1 LAQPI
6 SSILESREEQTE
18 LLQQL
23 MANSAHS
30 GNGARNAPSPAPA
43 STTYSDFTATHPPLF
58 TEADRVAASVQC
70 APRAQIGVLEKM
82 MTRAVGLARPSYE
95 AHRRM
100 ARGLNAAHRPNFFLN
115 SFKSH
120 ELAPT
125 SKIRRNLY
133 KNHKDE
139 K

>member
-1 LAQPI
+1 
-6 SSILESREEQTE
+6 
-18 LLQQL
+18 

-70 APRAQIGVLEKM
+70 APRAQIDALEKM
-82 MTRAVGLARPSYE
+82 MTRAVGLARPSCE

-100 ARGLNAAHRPNFFLN
+100 ARGLNAAQRPNFFLN

-125 SKIRRNLY
+125 SKIHRNLY